1 MKHEKS
7 VNLATAPGSAGSEYT
22 ENVLAANDPQTAHPI
37 VNLVVWLIAI
47 GMIATVA
54 AVAGGRL
61 VAIVGAMFVA
71 DTPLAGRIAVAAGMG
86 VMAVMLLA
94 FFVWLV
100 TALVRNAAS
109 HVTRRRQR

>member
-1 MKHEKS
+1 MGDRS
-7 VNLATAPGSAGSEYT
+7 ILTV
-22 ENVLAANDPQTAHPI
+22 VAARDRQLAHPI

-47 GMIATVA
+47 GMMVTVA
-54 AVAGGRL
+54 ALAGGRL
-61 VAIVGAMFVA
+61 AGIVGAMLTA

-86 VMAVMLLA
+86 VMALMLLA

>member
-1 MKHEKS
+1 MTGETR
-7 VNLATAPGSAGSEYT
+7 VSEPITPHLDYI
-22 ENVLAANDPQTAHPI
+22 EAVVAARDRQLAHPI

-47 GMIATVA
+47 ATIGTVA
-54 AVAGGRL
+54 VAAGGRL
-61 VAIVGAMFVA
+61 VGMVGAMLVA

-100 TALVRNAAS
+100 TTLVRNAVS

>member
-1 MKHEKS
+1 MSIRVDRSGE
-7 VNLATAPGSAGSEYT
+7 TERREYT
-22 ENVLAANDPQTAHPI
+22 GNVVAARDRQLAHPI

-47 GMIATVA
+47 GMIVTVA
-54 AVAGGRL
+54 ALAGGRL
-61 VAIVGAMFVA
+61 AGIVGAMLTA

-86 VMAVMLLA
+86 VMALMLLA

-109 HVTRRRQR
+109 HVTGRRQR